1 MACVQCTA
9 TTARPPRRFHE
20 AETPPRRGTREVDL
34 PILLVLVFG
43 GYYRYSRWGAG
54 AGLGIVGTVALVV
67 VIVYLVGGLR

>member
-43 GYYRYSRWGAG
+43 GGYYG
-54 AGLGIVGTVALVV
+54 
-67 VIVYLVGGLR
+67 